1 MSPDIKRLRWKESII
16 GFITCRL
23 LDYFTCR
30 WHRRG
35 GVPEW
40 KGYFERSNCWR
51 CWVPVLPL
59 PKGPPG
65 ETTCGKRVYK
75 IIKYI
80 FNLNY
85 GENKPKKKQIMLSV
99 KRSLSV
105 PSEFESPAKVSKKV
119 NVSFLKYA
127 YETNK
132 DFDVDVSNQ
141 NGDWKVNVTSVGTTY
156 GYRLMSIF
164 RVDVFYTHQ
173 YNIIVFTNK

>member
-1 MSPDIKRLRWKESII
+1 
-16 GFITCRL
+16 
-23 LDYFTCR
+23 
-30 WHRRG
+30 
-35 GVPEW
+35 
-40 KGYFERSNCWR
+40 
-51 CWVPVLPL
+51 
-59 PKGPPG
+59 
-65 ETTCGKRVYK
+65 
-75 IIKYI
+75 
-80 FNLNY
+80 
-85 GENKPKKKQIMLSV
+85 MLSV

-164 RVDVFYTHQ
+164 RVDVFYTHH
-173 YNIIVFTNK
+173 II